1 MHKTLIFAPI
11 SSFEICALYVYPV
24 TPLPHPFLLTTPAP
38 ICYACDYS
46 SSNSINRL
54 KYLDFTRTVTQVTRV
69 NKPDR
74 RAPENPSLKRERGG
88 VEPSLP
94 QNPSNRYLSVYYLL
108 CSSLPP
114 LPSLPPQTPRKSQRS
129 FQPY

>member
-1 MHKTLIFAPI
+1 MHKTLISAPI
-11 SSFEICALYVYPV
+11 SSFEICTLYVYPV
-24 TPLPHPFLLTTPAP
+24 TPLPRPFLLTIPAP

-108 CSSLPP
+108 CCSHEPQADHLP
-114 LPSLPPQTPRKSQRS
+114 QAPRKSQRG
-129 FQPY
+129 P